1 MSPDPYIGAPMTII
15 VINQVEFE
23 MGSLLWKHG
32 GYATDLS
39 LKVEN
44 HTPKTWTFLSAY
56 IIGLLV
62 VFELLQALMPSR
74 GLRLPGN

>member
-1 MSPDPYIGAPMTII
+1 MTII

-44 HTPKTWTFLSAY
+44 HTPIQRHGPFCRPIL
-56 IIGLLV
+56 
-62 VFELLQALMPSR
+62 
-74 GLRLPGN
+74 